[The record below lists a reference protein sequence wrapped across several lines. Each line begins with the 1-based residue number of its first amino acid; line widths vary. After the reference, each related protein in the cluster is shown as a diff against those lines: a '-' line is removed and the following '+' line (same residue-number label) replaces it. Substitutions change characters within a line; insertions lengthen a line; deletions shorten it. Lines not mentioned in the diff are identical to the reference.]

1 MKNLLIVFLCMG
13 VGSTTAQ
20 TNLQQYFDSIG
31 IAGSTTIYDY
41 QQDKWIFTD
50 SSDAQKATLPASTFK
65 IINSL
70 IALEFGAV
78 DNEKEV
84 LKWDGKVRGFQGQP
98 IEAWNQDTNLKEAYT
113 NSTVWFFVEIAKR
126 IGREKYKSILN
137 SCDYGNGSLSEKGA
151 DFWNYGNFAIT
162 PINQINFLVR
172 LYDEKLPF
180 SEKTIKTV
188 KKIMISENTP
198 GFRIYSKSG
207 WTQKNGQD
215 IGWWVGYIEKKDKT
229 YFFATRLLKDET
241 KELREFGDLRE
252 EITRKILTE
261 MEIL

>member
-1 MKNLLIVFLCMG
+1 M
-13 VGSTTAQ
+13 
-20 TNLQQYFDSIG
+20 
-31 IAGSTTIYDY
+31 
-41 QQDKWIFTD
+41 
-50 SSDAQKATLPASTFK
+50 
-65 IINSL
+65 
-70 IALEFGAV
+70 
-78 DNEKEV
+78 
-84 LKWDGKVRGFQGQP
+84 
-98 IEAWNQDTNLKEAYT
+98 
-113 NSTVWFFVEIAKR
+113 
-126 IGREKYKSILN
+126 
-137 SCDYGNGSLSEKGA
+137 SEKGT

-215 IGWWVGYIEKKDKT
+215 IGWWVGYIEKKDKI
-229 YFFATRLLKDET
+229 YFFATRLLKEET